1 MVGWMTDRP
10 PLTGRKWEFASIGA
24 GERASESIC
33 SPATSFERL
42 SHTRLTNSPS
52 SPSTTVDFIPL
63 NDRKS
68 LASPLLLS
76 YLSNTLRSKPLEGNE
91 GNFWFLVGNS
101 PKHRS
106 SSSSSTSKSPHSVF
120 LRRVASRPSA
130 AETQRRLTRMECNA
144 RALPSVWRGEP
155 DRGRADSCSLHK

>member
-33 SPATSFERL
+33 SPAISFERL
-42 SHTRLTNSPS
+42 AHTRLTNSPS
-52 SPSTTVDFIPL
+52 SPSTTVEFIPL

-76 YLSNTLRSKPLEGNE
+76 YLSNTLRSTPLEGNE

-101 PKHRS
+101 PKHR
-106 SSSSSTSKSPHSVF
+106 SSSSTSKSPHSVF

-144 RALPSVWRGEP
+144 RALPSVWRGGP
-155 DRGRADSCSLHK
+155 DRGRADDSCSLHK